1 MGFPHT
7 LSGAAIF
14 LYLFVYESHVFVT
27 WGLYWKG
34 EDPGNECLSV
44 AAFHHDP
51 SRVLSVGE
59 SFRLVFL
66 V

>member
-1 MGFPHT
+1 M
-7 LSGAAIF
+7 
-14 LYLFVYESHVFVT
+14 
-27 WGLYWKG
+27 G

-59 SFRLVFL
+59 SFGLVFS